1 MTRRQEAYNSMAYKV
16 IEVMTRHSDVW
27 KSNKAIS
34 KVVEK
39 IIGLLA
45 ELEKVNANQQIT
57 SAGATK
63 KKSQIRKELDKLT
76 NVFLGSFRSYARS
89 INDVQLYEKYDLSM
103 TEIKDV
109 KDTEVIGE
117 SQAVAEFATSNL
129 KDLKDFGT
137 TQETIDEYK
146 LVATNFRKILAVPQ
160 SIIAERKTLTQ
171 KLKDLF
177 KQLDE
182 YLTEDL
188 DNYLMQFI
196 TKNPDFYSDY
206 ENARVIYDS
215 ATISKSLV
223 GIVTSAHEPVHVL
236 QQAKVTVKFKA
247 GSELSDK
254 VKSTSA
260 KGNFQFKG
268 LKEGIYIV
276 TIEKF
281 EYETVTKEIEILKNE
296 MTRLN
301 VQLKKKED

>member
-1 MTRRQEAYNSMAYKV
+1 MAYKV
-16 IEVMTRHSDVW
+16 IEIMTRHSDVW
-27 KSNKAIS
+27 KDNKAIS

-45 ELEKVNANQQIT
+45 ELEKVNANQKIT

-89 INDVQLYEKYDLSM
+89 INDVQIYEKYDLSM

-117 SQAVAEFATSNL
+117 SQAVAEFATSHL

-206 ENARVIYDS
+206 ENARIIYDS
-215 ATISKSLV
+215 ATISKSLI
-223 GIVTSAHEPVHVL
+223 GTVTDAHEPTHVL

-260 KGNFQFKG
+260 KGNFQFKD
-268 LKEGIYIV
+268 LEEGIYIV

-281 EYETVTKEIEILKNE
+281 KYETVTKEIEILKNK

-301 VQLKKKED
+301 VQLKKKEN